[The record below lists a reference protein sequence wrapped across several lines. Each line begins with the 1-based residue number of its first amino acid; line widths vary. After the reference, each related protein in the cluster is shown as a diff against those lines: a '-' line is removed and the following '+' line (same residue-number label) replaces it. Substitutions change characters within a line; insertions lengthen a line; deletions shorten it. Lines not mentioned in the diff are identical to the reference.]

1 MEDNMEEF
9 AMLIVIL
16 LAIAFLQKIAGVI
29 LEKHELKEYKTVVDI
44 ACIVTCYLFL
54 GRYVYIHLIEDL
66 FALIGFTF

>member
-1 MEDNMEEF
+1 MEEF